1 MEPKSTKKIME
12 ELFADKLSDLGFNK
26 SKQRTWYKIVNEKNL
41 IVIYGDRTYYDE
53 YVDDI
58 YFEYHLCLFPAH
70 TYQDLDFHILD
81 NVTSFNTSSIY
92 YCLEKKNGRKWSSM
106 WSYKEKD
113 IVISFFDEKITPL
126 IKQINDYDSRIESIN
141 WIYTTFLYNAKYEDD
156 FAHHIAINDQLYQ
169 KKYDIALRNL
179 LKWKELDDRL
189 KANKP
194 DIEETIPPEEF
205 SPKYI
210 EYLKACE
217 ELYNEKMLY
226 LNALQ
231 TGDKD
236 YICKVVKERQS
247 ANEEKTLKMWK
258 KYFRIKD

>member
-92 YCLEKKNGRKWSSM
+92 YCLEKKNHTRRQS
-106 WSYKEKD
+106 
-113 IVISFFDEKITPL
+113 IVSEILS
-126 IKQINDYDSRIESIN
+126 
-141 WIYTTFLYNAKYEDD
+141 
-156 FAHHIAINDQLYQ
+156 
-169 KKYDIALRNL
+169 
-179 LKWKELDDRL
+179 DDRCRKENHDDRTCIVRWYRK
-189 KANKP
+189 KAWGRY
-194 DIEETIPPEEF
+194 
-205 SPKYI
+205 SQAVY
-210 EYLKACE
+210 
-217 ELYNEKMLY
+217 
-226 LNALQ
+226 
-231 TGDKD
+231 
-236 YICKVVKERQS
+236 QS
-247 ANEEKTLKMWK
+247 
-258 KYFRIKD
+258 